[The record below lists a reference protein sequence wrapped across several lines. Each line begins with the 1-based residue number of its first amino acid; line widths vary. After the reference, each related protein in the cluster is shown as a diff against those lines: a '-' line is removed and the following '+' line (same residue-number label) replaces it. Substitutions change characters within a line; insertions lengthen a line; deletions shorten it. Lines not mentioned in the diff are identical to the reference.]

1 MSSKQPHKHAELIKR
16 WADDPSLIVEYKYE
30 DKWLIEPSISW
41 NENLEYRIKP
51 EVIRYRNVLY
61 QSGNY
66 YYVCAENENS
76 GGSGGGIGLFIKY
89 LTDWIEV
96 GV

>member
-1 MSSKQPHKHAELIKR
+1 MKKQHKHKDLIIA
-16 WADDPSLIVEYKYE
+16 WANGEKIQYYDEGWEDCFEDPCWDE
-30 DKWLIEPSISW
+30 DA
-41 NENLEYRIKP
+41 EYRIKP

-61 QSGNY
+61 KSGNY

-76 GGSGGGIGLFIKY
+76 GGSGGGVGLFIKY

-96 GV
+96 EV